1 VVEVT
6 GRRRQ
11 VAVLLTASL
20 LLAGC
25 AGAADSDGGPGAGQW
40 ATKTASAGPV
50 EVQVT
55 PDRIDAER
63 AVFGVELDNHEVEL
77 TGDYTDGSTLT
88 VAGLAWG
95 EPTWTGDG
103 PSGHHRT
110 GTLTFPAAGEPTGRL
125 VLRLAGLPAPVVLRW
140 ARS

>member
-1 VVEVT
+1 MT
-6 GRRRQ
+6 GRRQ
-11 VAVLLTASL
+11 GAMLLAASL

-25 AGAADSDGGPGAGQW
+25 AGAADSDGSPGGGRW

-55 PDRIDAER
+55 PDRINAEW

-77 TGDYTDGSTLT
+77 TGDYTAGSTLT
-88 VAGLAWG
+88 VAGRAWG
-95 EPTWTGDG
+95 PPTWAGDG

-110 GTLTFPAAGEPTGRL
+110 GTLTFPAAGKPTGRV